1 MTKTERT
8 NDLETDKDGGLYQK
22 SNNPKRDVIAV
33 ANILREI
40 GELTSTKGK
49 CTKTSVRGHRSSVV
63 RILLDGK
70 RARTRVRRHTI
81 VLRNPVLLW
90 PQVTLDQDQS
100 CTGQQQLTNGVQ
112 ELDDD
117 LEVTLNASLRGSSK
131 RKMEKM
137 TTIVFSM
144 CEARFD
150 NKGEG

>member
-70 RARTRVRRHTI
+70 RARTRVRRYTI
-81 VLRNPVLLW
+81 VLRNSVLLW
-90 PQVTLDQDQS
+90 PQVTLAPKTTCRKRVLIDQDQS
-100 CTGQQQLTNGVQ
+100 CTGQQQLTNGGR
-112 ELDDD
+112 
-117 LEVTLNASLRGSSK
+117 NW
-131 RKMEKM
+131 
-137 TTIVFSM
+137 TTIS
-144 CEARFD
+144 RSL
-150 NKGEG
+150 